1 MATFFPW
8 RGSRRLP
15 LNQVA
20 GQFDTPREHRPA
32 AQVIEQEREGFRP
45 HLTHRN
51 VHRRQRRCAEGRLR
65 QIVHANDR
73 DLAGHRN
80 ALRRQSPDDAER
92 KAVACSKYGCEIQA
106 ASIDALLDSS
116 GGKIW
121 QPVADLNDQIVNV
134 ANAGIEQRVTPAFK
148 ATLDRA
154 AALAKQEQ
162 YAPVAKADQMRCRK
176 LRGGAVAW
184 CDARMTH
191 EWVVAVDQHNRLGK
205 PFCQRQHVVLK
216 CQEQATGNCIIGF
229 GLSQQRRLV
238 GAARD
243 RPRHQLD
250 TQNAGAFV
258 QPVKHV
264 ESELR
269 ARVVDHRR
277 AARRDNYLTANHR
290 RWNCIIQLP
299 RGLNDGRAHRLAHAC
314 CAGQRSR
321 RGADRDAAALS
332 DLFQPDPPVWLAAF
346 AIHLSAHPQST
357 LQKICRLR
365 NLENDV
371 TLKNRW
377 LGGAAGG
384 SMTIDARQV
393 ETALAGLVRGMTG
406 LRADGRFVEPNLD
419 GTPGDYVSFDSWEWP
434 QGVGLYGLVKLW
446 TQTGDP
452 TLLNTVEDWY
462 DRRIAA
468 GLPQMNVNTTAPM
481 LALSEVWRRERQPR
495 FEAVLADW
503 ADRVVETMPRTP
515 EGGFQHNVSDKIN
528 DDELW
533 DDTLFMVALFL
544 ASYGQATGQR
554 RYIDEAEKQFLV
566 HARYLADTRTGLWYH
581 GWTFAGRHNFAR
593 ALWARGNSWI
603 TVGILDLV
611 DLAELSPAVRDYLL
625 GVLGAQVDTLLDLQA
640 ASGAWHTLLDDP
652 SSYEEISATAG
663 FGYGLMKAARI
674 GLADGRRRQAG
685 LRALEAVVRNIN
697 ADGVVDNVSYGTRM
711 GHDLQFYRDIPIQ
724 PTGYGQALSILCL
737 AEGLATLKSQRVAG

>member
-1 MATFFPW
+1 
-8 RGSRRLP
+8 
-15 LNQVA
+15 
-20 GQFDTPREHRPA
+20 
-32 AQVIEQEREGFRP
+32 
-45 HLTHRN
+45 
-51 VHRRQRRCAEGRLR
+51 
-65 QIVHANDR
+65 
-73 DLAGHRN
+73 
-80 ALRRQSPDDAER
+80 
-92 KAVACSKYGCEIQA
+92 
-106 ASIDALLDSS
+106 
-116 GGKIW
+116 
-121 QPVADLNDQIVNV
+121 
-134 ANAGIEQRVTPAFK
+134 
-148 ATLDRA
+148 
-154 AALAKQEQ
+154 
-162 YAPVAKADQMRCRK
+162 
-176 LRGGAVAW
+176 
-184 CDARMTH
+184 
-191 EWVVAVDQHNRLGK
+191 
-205 PFCQRQHVVLK
+205 
-216 CQEQATGNCIIGF
+216 
-229 GLSQQRRLV
+229 
-238 GAARD
+238 
-243 RPRHQLD
+243 
-250 TQNAGAFV
+250 
-258 QPVKHV
+258 
-264 ESELR
+264 
-269 ARVVDHRR
+269 
-277 AARRDNYLTANHR
+277 
-290 RWNCIIQLP
+290 
-299 RGLNDGRAHRLAHAC
+299 
-314 CAGQRSR
+314 
-321 RGADRDAAALS
+321 
-332 DLFQPDPPVWLAAF
+332 
-346 AIHLSAHPQST
+346 
-357 LQKICRLR
+357 
-365 NLENDV
+365 
-371 TLKNRW
+371 
-377 LGGAAGG
+377 
-384 SMTIDARQV
+384 MTIDARQV

-462 DRRIAA
+462 DRRISA

-737 AEGLATLKSQRVAG
+737 AEGLATLKSQRVAA